1 MITVHGRLKEHNKE
15 RIVAAN
21 YDIIKTIKQSLKIPV
36 IANGGISTFK
46 DVLTSLELTGCDG
59 VMSSE
64 AILEYPALY
73 DPAQLYDMDK
83 LCSEYF
89 EMVEKY

>member
-1 MITVHGRLKEHNKE
+1 MQLVRRIEAAGASMVTVHGRLKEHNKE

-21 YDIIKTIKQSLKIPV
+21 YDIIKRVKQTLKIPV
-36 IANGGISTFK
+36 IVNGGISTFK
-46 DVLTSLELTGCDG
+46 DVLSSLELTGCDG

-73 DPAQLYDMDK
+73 DPT
-83 LCSEYF
+83 
-89 EMVEKY
+89 